1 MSEKAL
7 FFEYRNAAYLEY
19 VSNETQKNDA
29 FSPSSCNCQHAL
41 TSIWLTEEILIRE
54 LFLLSFY
61 NRNPLKQNATVMKDR
76 NGLIDSAT
84 FFRKI
89 NRLY

>member
-1 MSEKAL
+1 MGHLYLIVHGYYLYNIYNLIFLGRVDNCARMSEKAL

-41 TSIWLTEEILIRE
+41 IR
-54 LFLLSFY
+54 
-61 NRNPLKQNATVMKDR
+61 N
-76 NGLIDSAT
+76 IDSVKCA
-84 FFRKI
+84 I
-89 NRLY
+89 ISA